1 MKAIRLVAIAFSIV
15 LSAAHA
21 SAQTCGDG
29 VVDGGEAC
37 DVAATLSGAD
47 ECDGCGEDCT
57 LNEECGVADC
67 EDGADNDGD
76 GLTDSED
83 PECTTLLE
91 LQPLAVVGT
100 NSTSLGLQMG
110 LMSQVQSCD
119 ALGVCGVVNGRTLD
133 TVEPYPFGDS
143 KADVCVTRVKSY
155 NSVIDGSL
163 TVVGDAKF
171 LGPEG
176 YSGFGPFYVADDG
189 QLPDMRAGFPRESD
203 FLRVFASTV

>member
-1 MKAIRLVAIAFSIV
+1 MKKFQLAAVALSIG
-15 LSAAHA
+15 LTAAQA

-29 VVDGGEAC
+29 IVSGGEAC

-47 ECDGCGEDCT
+47 ECGDGCGEDCT

-100 NSTSLGLQMG
+100 NATGRAVQMG
-110 LMSQVQSCD
+110 LLSQVQSCD
-119 ALGVCGVVNGRTLD
+119 ALGVCSIANGRTLD
-133 TVEPYPFGDS
+133 TVDPYPFGDS
-143 KADVCVTRVKSY
+143 KADVCAT
-155 NSVIDGSL
+155 
-163 TVVGDAKF
+163 
-171 LGPEG
+171 
-176 YSGFGPFYVADDG
+176 
-189 QLPDMRAGFPRESD
+189 QLR
-203 FLRVFASTV
+203 TQ